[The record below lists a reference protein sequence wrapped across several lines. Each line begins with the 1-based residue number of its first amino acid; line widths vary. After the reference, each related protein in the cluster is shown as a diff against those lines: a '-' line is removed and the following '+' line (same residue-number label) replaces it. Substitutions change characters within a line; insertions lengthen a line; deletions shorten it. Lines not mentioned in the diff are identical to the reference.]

1 MSFAIEKYISDYS
14 IFTNLK
20 ADHLNWHKDL
30 QEYSDAKMNLVA
42 HTKKRSIINEQVFEF
57 ARENQLSIVTLGNMR
72 IFGND
77 IAQRDSTDGDS
88 IRVSGQ
94 RKYRLSDTNF
104 SGIHN
109 AMNIL
114 ACVLVANE
122 M

>member
-1 MSFAIEKYISDYS
+1 MSFAIEKYVSDYS

-20 ADHLNWHKDL
+20 SDHLNWHKDL
-30 QEYSDAKMNLVA
+30 QEYMDAKVNLMS
-42 HTKKRSIINEQVFEF
+42 HTTKRSIINEQVMEF
-57 ARENQLSIVTLGNMR
+57 ARENQLSIDTPDNMR
-72 IFGND
+72 IFGDD

-94 RKYRLSDTNF
+94 RQYRLSETNF

-114 ACVLVANE
+114 ACVLIANE